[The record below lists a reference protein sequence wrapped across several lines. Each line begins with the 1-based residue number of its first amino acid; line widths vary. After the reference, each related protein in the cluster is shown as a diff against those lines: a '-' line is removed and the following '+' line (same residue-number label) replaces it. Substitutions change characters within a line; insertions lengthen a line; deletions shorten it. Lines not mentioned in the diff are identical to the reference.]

1 MEIARAAIDRPIY
14 VWLLA
19 LFCVLGGIWG
29 INTVG
34 RLEDPAFVL
43 KEALVLT
50 PYPGASAAEVER
62 EITESLEA
70 AIQAMP
76 QLHRVVSTSTPGLS
90 RITVEIENTYSTHM
104 LPQIWDELRRKVADI
119 QPSLPAG
126 AGPSAVEDDY
136 ADVYG
141 MFYAVSAPGLS
152 DAQQH
157 DLSRFLQRELVTVP
171 GVAKVVTAGEPDERI
186 YIEIGQERLTELGM
200 PIEQL
205 LAAIEGES
213 RVAESGSLLIGDRR
227 VRLRS
232 PPAFDSVADVAAL
245 RLGIPGSTE
254 QIRLGDIAE
263 VYRGRHETPA
273 QIIHFNGTQVF
284 TLAIAALT
292 TANIVDVGAAVDLRL
307 AELADRIPL
316 GVTLHPLYEQHRVVD
331 AAISD
336 FLINLAMAVAIVIG
350 VLCLFMGWRV
360 GLVVGMSLLLTV
372 LGTIF
377 FMRILGIEME
387 RISLGALI
395 IAMGML
401 VDNAI
406 VVAEGMLINMQR
418 GLERRDA
425 AAQALRRTQLPLL
438 GATVIG
444 IMAFAGIGLSPD
456 ETGEFLF
463 SLFVVIGV
471 SLLLSWVLA
480 ISVTPLLGYHM
491 FRVPAM
497 PDSDPYRA
505 PLYWGYRR
513 LLGGA
518 LRLRALTLAC
528 LVAITGVCLLGF
540 GAVSQSF
547 FPNANAPLFYLHYT
561 LPEGSDIHATEREA
575 LEIEAAIRE
584 HPEVVSAATF
594 IGAGA
599 TRFMLTYAPNA
610 PNTAY
615 AELIVRVQ
623 ERSQI
628 HELAERLRRDLAGAY
643 PHAEIR
649 TERVVFGPPVP
660 ALIEARFS
668 GPDPRVLRQLGEEA
682 LARMARHDAVRDLR
696 QDWRQR
702 ELVVLPVFDGDRART
717 VGVDRMALA
726 SAMQYSSTGIHAA
739 TYRERDRLIPMLMR
753 APEVERLDP
762 DGFADRRVW
771 SSTTGHFVPVTAV
784 MDGFVAQSEDGR
796 IHRRDRVRTLSVQAD
811 PVPGLTAHV
820 ARGRILADLEAIELL
835 PGYAL
840 AWGGEYEDATEA
852 QISLAWQLPI
862 SFLIMLVISILLF
875 GKLRQPLI
883 IWLTVPMAVCGVVI
897 GLLATGQPFTFMAM
911 LGMLSLSGMLMKN
924 AIVLVDEI
932 DAQISEGKLAYSAL
946 KDASVSRLRPVS
958 LTAGTTILGMTPLLY
973 DAFFVSMAVTIMA
986 GLAFATVLTLIAVPT
1001 LYAVLFRIRA
1011 PERSAQGRSER
1022 LR

>member
-1 MEIARAAIDRPIY
+1 MDLARAIIDRPINA
-14 VWLLA
+14 WLLA
-19 LFCVLGGIWG
+19 VFCVLGGIWG
-29 INTVG
+29 IHTVG

-62 EITESLEA
+62 EITEPLEA
-70 AIQAMP
+70 AIQALP
-76 QLHRVVSTSTPGLS
+76 QLRRVMSTSTPGLS
-90 RITVEIENTYSTHM
+90 RITVEIQNTYSTRL
-104 LPQIWDELRRKVADI
+104 LPQIWDELRRKVADT
-119 QPSLPAG
+119 QASLPAG

-152 DAQQH
+152 DAEQH

-186 YIEIGQERLTELGM
+186 YVEIGQERLVELGM
-200 PIEQL
+200 PIEQV
-205 LAAIEGES
+205 LAAIDGEN
-213 RVAESGSLLIGDRR
+213 RVAESGSLRVGDRR
-227 VRLRS
+227 VRLHS
-232 PPAFDSVADVAAL
+232 PPAFASVAEVAAL
-245 RLGIPGSTE
+245 RLGMPGTTE
-254 QIRLGDIAE
+254 QIDLDEIAA
-263 VYRGRHETPA
+263 VYRGRHETPQ
-273 QIIHFNGTQVF
+273 QIIHFNGEQVF

-292 TANIVDVGAAVDLRL
+292 TANIVDVGAAVDQRL
-307 AELADRIPL
+307 AELAQRIPL
-316 GVTLHPLYEQHRVVD
+316 GVTLHPIYEQHRVVD
-331 AAISD
+331 AAIGD
-336 FLINLAMAVAIVIG
+336 FLVNLAMAVAIVIG

-360 GLVVGMSLLLTV
+360 GFVVGLSLLLTV

-377 FMRILGIEME
+377 FMRVLGIEME

-418 GLERRDA
+418 GLQRREA
-425 AAQALRRTQLPLL
+425 AAQAVRRAQLPLL
-438 GATVIG
+438 GATIIG

-471 SLLLSWVLA
+471 SLLLSWLLA
-480 ISVTPLLGYHM
+480 VSVTPLLGYHL
-491 FRVPAM
+491 FRVPAT
-497 PDSDPYRA
+497 PEADPYRA
-505 PLYWGYRR
+505 PLYRGYRR
-513 LLGGA
+513 VLGGT
-518 LRLRALTLAC
+518 LRMRALTLTA
-528 LVAITGVCLLGF
+528 LVVITGVCLLGF

-561 LPEGSDIHATEREA
+561 LPEGTDVHATERDA
-575 LEIEAAIRE
+575 LEIEAKVRE
-584 HPEVVSAATF
+584 YPEVLSVATF
-594 IGAGA
+594 VGGGA
-599 TRFMLTYAPNA
+599 TRFMLTYAPNE
-610 PNTAY
+610 PNPAY
-615 AELIVRVQ
+615 AELIVRVR
-623 ERSQI
+623 ERGQI
-628 HELAERLRRDLAGAY
+628 HDLAERLRRELTLAFPEAQ
-643 PHAEIR
+643 IR

-668 GPDPRVLRQLGEEA
+668 GPDPRELRRLGEEA
-682 LARMARHDAVRDLR
+682 LARMAANDAVRDLR

-702 ELVVLPVFDGDRART
+702 EIVVQPAFDRDQART
-717 VGVDRMALA
+717 VGVDRTALA
-726 SAMQYSSTGIHAA
+726 SALQYSTTGVHAA
-739 TYRERDRLIPMLMR
+739 TYREQERQIPILLR
-753 APEVERLDP
+753 APEVERRDP
-762 DGFADRRVW
+762 DGFSDRQVW
-771 SSTTGHFVPVTAV
+771 SATTGHFVPVTAV
-784 MDGFVAQSEDGR
+784 MEGFVTRSEDSR

-820 ARGRILADLEAIELL
+820 ARGRILADIEAIELP

-840 AWGGEYEDATEA
+840 TWGGEYEDATEA
-852 QISLAWQLPI
+852 QISLAWQLPV

-897 GLLATGQPFTFMAM
+897 GLLATGQPFTFMAL
-911 LGMLSLSGMLMKN
+911 LGVLSLSGMLMKN

-932 DAQISEGKLAYSAL
+932 DAQIAEGKPPYPAL
-946 KDASVSRLRPVS
+946 KDASVSRLRPVT
-958 LTAGTTILGMTPLLY
+958 LTAATTILGMTPLLY

-1001 LYAVLFRIRA
+1001 LYAVFFRIRA
-1011 PERSAQGRSER
+1011 
-1022 LR
+1022 

>member
-1 MEIARAAIDRPIY
+1 MDIARAAIDRPIN

-19 LFCVLGGIWG
+19 VLCILGGIWG

-62 EITESLEA
+62 EITEPLEA
-70 AIQAMP
+70 AIQALP
-76 QLHRVVSTSTPGLS
+76 QLRRVMSTSTPGLS
-90 RITVEIENTYSTHM
+90 RITVEIENTYSTRL
-104 LPQIWDELRRKVADI
+104 LPQIWDELRRKVADA
-119 QPSLPAG
+119 QASLPAG

-141 MFYAVSAPGLS
+141 MFYAVSAPDLS

-157 DLSRFLQRELVTVP
+157 DLSRFLQRELVRVP
-171 GVAKVVTAGEPDERI
+171 GVAKVVIAGEPEERI
-186 YIEIGQERLTELGM
+186 YVEIGQERLTELGM
-200 PIEQL
+200 PIEAL
-205 LAAIEGES
+205 LAAIDS
-213 RVAESGSLLIGDRR
+213 ANRVAESGSLRIGDRR

-232 PPAFDSVADVAAL
+232 PPAFDSVAEVAAL
-245 RLGIPGSTE
+245 RLGIPGTTE
-254 QIRLGDIAE
+254 QIGLGEIAD
-263 VYRGRHETPA
+263 VYRGRHETPG
-273 QIIHFNGTQVF
+273 QIIHFNGSEVF
-284 TLAIAALT
+284 TLAIAALS
-292 TANIVDVGAAVDLRL
+292 TANIVDVGAAVDRRL
-307 AELADRIPL
+307 EELADRIPL

-331 AAISD
+331 AAIGD
-336 FLINLAMAVAIVIG
+336 FLVNLTMAVAIVIG

-372 LGTIF
+372 LGTTF

-418 GLERRDA
+418 GLARREA
-425 AAQALRRTQLPLL
+425 AAQAVRRTQLPLL

-480 ISVTPLLGYHM
+480 ISVTPLLGYHL
-491 FRVPAM
+491 FRVPATL
-497 PDSDPYRA
+497 DADPYRA
-505 PLYWGYRR
+505 PLYRGYRQ

-518 LRLRALTLAC
+518 LRLRALTLTGL
-528 LVAITGVCLLGF
+528 LVITGLCLLGF

-561 LPEGSDIHATEREA
+561 LPEGTDILATERDA
-575 LEIEAAIRE
+575 LTIEGAVRE
-584 HPEVVSAATF
+584 HPEVVSVATF
-594 IGAGA
+594 VGGGA
-599 TRFMLTYAPNA
+599 TRFMLTYAPNE
-610 PNTAY
+610 PNSAY

-623 ERSQI
+623 ERGQI
-628 HELAERLRRDLAGAY
+628 HELTERLRRDLAASY
-643 PHAEIR
+643 PQAEIR

-668 GPDPRVLRQLGEEA
+668 GPDPRVLRHLGEEA
-682 LARMARHDAVRDLR
+682 LAAMAGSGAVRDLR

-702 ELVVLPVFDGDRART
+702 QLVLQPDFDRDRART
-717 VGVDRMALA
+717 VGVDRSALA
-726 SAMQYSSTGIHAA
+726 SAMQYSSTGIHTA
-739 TYRERDRLIPMLMR
+739 TYRENDRLIPILMR
-753 APEVERLDP
+753 APEAERLDP

-771 SSTTGHFVPVTAV
+771 SSATGHFVPVTAV
-784 MDGFVAQSEDGR
+784 TDGFVALSEEGR
-796 IHRRDRVRTLSVQAD
+796 IKRRDRIRTLSVQAD
-811 PVPGLTAHV
+811 PVPGLNAHV
-820 ARGRILADLEAIELL
+820 ARGRILSDIEAIDLP

-840 AWGGEYEDATEA
+840 SWGGEYEDATEA
-852 QISLAWQLPI
+852 QISLAWQLPV

-897 GLLATGQPFTFMAM
+897 GLLATGQPFTFVAM
-911 LGMLSLSGMLMKN
+911 LGVLSLSGMLMKN
-924 AIVLVDEI
+924 AIVLLDEI
-932 DAQISEGKLAYSAL
+932 DAQIAEGKPPYLAL

-958 LTAGTTILGMTPLLY
+958 LTAATTILGMTPLLY

-986 GLAFATVLTLIAVPT
+986 GLAFATLLTLIAVPT
-1001 LYAVLFRIRA
+1001 LYAVFFRIRA
-1011 PERSAQGRSER
+1011 
-1022 LR
+1022 

>member
-1 MEIARAAIDRPIY
+1 MDFARAVIDRPIN

-19 LFCVLGGIWG
+19 VLCVLGGIWG

-50 PYPGASAAEVER
+50 TYPGATAAEVER
-62 EITESLEA
+62 EVTEPLEA
-70 AIQAMP
+70 RIQELP
-76 QLHRVVSTSTPGLS
+76 QLRRVMSTSTPGLS
-90 RITVEIENTYSTHM
+90 RIKVEIENTYSTHL
-104 LPQIWDELRRKVADI
+104 LPQIWDELRRKVADG
-119 QPSLPAG
+119 QASLPAG
-126 AGPSAVEDDY
+126 AGPSSVEDDY
-136 ADVYG
+136 SDVYG
-141 MFYAVSAPGLS
+141 LFYAVAAPGLS

-171 GVAKVVTAGEPDERI
+171 GVAKVVTAGEPEERI
-186 YIEIGQERLTELGM
+186 FVEIGQARLTQLGM
-200 PIEQL
+200 SVEAML
-205 LAAIEGES
+205 GAIESEN
-213 RVAESGSLLIGDRR
+213 RLAEAGSLRIGDRR

-232 PPAFDSVADVAAL
+232 PPAFDSVAEVAAL

-254 QIRLGDIAE
+254 QISLDAIAD
-263 VYRGRHETPA
+263 VYRGRHELPR
-273 QIIHFNGTQVF
+273 QIIHFNGGQVF
-284 TLAIAALT
+284 TVAVAALS
-292 TANIVDVGAAVDLRL
+292 TANIVDVGAAVDRRL

-331 AAISD
+331 AAIGD
-336 FLINLAMAVAIVIG
+336 FLVNLALAVAIVIG

-360 GLVVGMSLLLTV
+360 GLVVGLSLLLTV

-377 FMRILGIEME
+377 FMRVLGIEME

-418 GLERRDA
+418 GRPPREA
-425 AAQALRRTQLPLL
+425 AAEAVGRTRLPLL

-480 ISVTPLLGYHM
+480 ISVTPLLGYHL
-491 FRVPAM
+491 FRAAGR
-497 PDSDPYRA
+497 PDADPYRA
-505 PLYWGYRR
+505 PLYRGYRA

-518 LRLRALTLAC
+518 LRWRSLTLGG
-528 LVAITGVCLLGF
+528 LLLITGLCLAGF

-561 LPEGSDIHATEREA
+561 LPEGTDIHATERDA
-575 LEIEAAIRE
+575 LAIEAVVRE
-584 HPEVVSAATF
+584 HPEVVSVATF
-594 IGAGA
+594 VGGGA
-599 TRFMLTYAPNA
+599 TRFMLTYAPHE
-610 PNTAY
+610 PNPAY
-615 AELIVRVQ
+615 AELIVRV
-623 ERSQI
+623 EDREQI
-628 HELAERLRRDLAGAY
+628 HALAERLRQDLELRY
-643 PHAEIR
+643 PEAQIR

-668 GPDPRVLRQLGEEA
+668 GPDPQVLRRLGEEA
-682 LARMARHDAVRDLR
+682 LTVMGASDAVRDLR

-702 ELVVLPVFDGDRART
+702 EFAVQPAFDPERGRT
-717 VGVDRMALA
+717 LGVDRSALA
-726 SAMQYSSTGIHAA
+726 NALLYASTGIHAA
-739 TYRERDRLIPMLMR
+739 TYREHDRLIPMLMR
-753 APEVERLDP
+753 APEIERLDP
-762 DGFADRRVW
+762 DGFADRKVW
-771 SSTTGHFVPVTAV
+771 SPVTGHFVPVTAV
-784 MDGFVAQSEDGR
+784 MDGFDALAENSR

-811 PVPGLTAHV
+811 PAPGLTAHV
-820 ARGRILADLEAIELL
+820 ARGRILVDLQAIELP

-840 AWGGEYEDATEA
+840 TWGGEYEDATEA
-852 QISLAWQLPI
+852 QISLAWQLPA

-911 LGMLSLSGMLMKN
+911 LGVLSLSGMLMKN
-924 AIVLVDEI
+924 AIVLLDEI
-932 DAQISEGKLAYSAL
+932 DGQIVEGKLPAL
-946 KDASVSRLRPVS
+946 ALQDASVSRLRPVS
-958 LTAGTTILGMTPLLY
+958 LTAATTILGMTPLLY

-1001 LYAVLFRIRA
+1001 LYSVLFRIRT
-1011 PERSAQGRSER
+1011 
-1022 LR
+1022 

>member
-1 MEIARAAIDRPIY
+1 MDIARAAIERPIN

-19 LFCVLGGIWG
+19 AFCVLGGIWG
-29 INTVG
+29 IHTVG

-62 EITESLEA
+62 EVTEPLEA
-70 AIQAMP
+70 AIQALP
-76 QLHRVVSTSTPGLS
+76 QLRRVMSTSTPGLS
-90 RITVEIENTYSTHM
+90 RITVEIENTYSTRL
-104 LPQIWDELRRKVADI
+104 LPQIWDELRRKVADA
-119 QPSLPAG
+119 QALLPAG

-141 MFYAVSAPGLS
+141 MFYAVSAAGLS
-152 DAQQH
+152 DAQRH

-171 GVAKVVTAGEPDERI
+171 GVAKVVTAGEPEERI
-186 YIEIGQERLTELGM
+186 FVEIGQERLTELGM

-205 LAAIEGES
+205 LSSIDGEN
-213 RVAESGSLLIGDRR
+213 RMADAGSLRIGERR

-232 PPAFDSVADVAAL
+232 PSAFDSVADIAAL
-245 RLGIPGSTE
+245 RLGIPGTTE
-254 QIRLGDIAE
+254 QVSLGEIAE
-263 VYRGRHETPA
+263 VSRGRHETPQ
-273 QIIHFNGTQVF
+273 QIIHFNGTEVF
-284 TLAIAALT
+284 TLAVAALSS
-292 TANIVDVGAAVDLRL
+292 ANIVDVGAAVDQRL

-316 GVTLHPLYEQHRVVD
+316 GVTLHPIYEQHRVVD
-331 AAISD
+331 AAIGD
-336 FLINLAMAVAIVIG
+336 FLVNLAMAVAIVIG

-360 GLVVGMSLLLTV
+360 GLVVGLSLLLTV
-372 LGTIF
+372 LGTTF
-377 FMRILGIEME
+377 FMRVLGIEME

-418 GLERRDA
+418 GLARRDA
-425 AAQALRRTQLPLL
+425 AAQAVSRTQLPLL

-480 ISVTPLLGYHM
+480 VSVTPLLGYHL
-491 FRVPAM
+491 FRVPAT
-497 PDSDPYRA
+497 PDADPYRA
-505 PLYWGYRR
+505 PLYRGYRR
-513 LLGGA
+513 LLAGA
-518 LRLRALTLAC
+518 LRWRALSLTC
-528 LVAITGVCLLGF
+528 LIAITGVCLLGF

-561 LPEGSDIHATEREA
+561 LPEGSDIRATERDA
-575 LEIEAAIRE
+575 LEIERVVRAQ
-584 HPEVVSAATF
+584 PEVVSVATF
-594 IGAGA
+594 VGGGA
-599 TRFMLTYAPNA
+599 TRFMLTYAPNE
-610 PNTAY
+610 PNAAY

-623 ERSQI
+623 ERGQI
-628 HELAERLRRDLAGAY
+628 HELAERLRGELALRY
-643 PHAEIR
+643 PQAQIR

-668 GPDPRVLRQLGEEA
+668 GPDPVVLRRLGEEA
-682 LARMARHDAVRDLR
+682 QARMAANDAVRDLR

-702 ELVVLPVFDGDRART
+702 ELVVQLAFDRHRART
-717 VGVDRMALA
+717 VGVDRAALA
-726 SAMQYSSTGIHAA
+726 SAMLYSSTGIHAA
-739 TYRERDRLIPMLMR
+739 TYREQDRLIPMLMR
-753 APEVERLDP
+753 APEIERLNP
-762 DGFADRRVW
+762 AGFADRRVW
-771 SSTTGHFVPVTAV
+771 SAATGHFVPVSAV
-784 MDGFVAQSEDGR
+784 VDGFDTLSVDGR

-811 PVPGLTAHV
+811 PVPGLNAHV
-820 ARGRILADLEAIELL
+820 ARGRILREIEAIELP
-835 PGYAL
+835 PGYTL
-840 AWGGEYEDATEA
+840 SWGGEYEDATEA
-852 QISLAWQLPI
+852 QVSLAWQLPI
-862 SFLIMLVISILLF
+862 SFLIMLVISLLLF

-911 LGMLSLSGMLMKN
+911 LGVLSLSGMLMKN

-932 DAQISEGKLAYSAL
+932 DAQIAGGKDPHPAL
-946 KDASVSRLRPVS
+946 QDASVSRLRPVA
-958 LTAGTTILGMTPLLY
+958 LTAATTILGMTPLLY

-1001 LYAVLFRIRA
+1001 LYAVFFRIRA
-1011 PERSAQGRSER
+1011 R
-1022 LR
+1022 